1 MPAKKNNRR
10 IEFEDDL
17 VEDIPL
23 ENDTP
28 KKSTKKKT
36 SSSQKSTKAENAP
49 PPKQE
54 SEPEIQ
60 FKVVPE
66 VKENKESF
74 RYQIVPYVFTF
85 LSLFLFLCLILEDK
99 VGVVGSF
106 THRVLLGLFSGGAYT
121 IPFFVVY
128 HAFMW
133 HADRKKKVARR
144 KIICSAITVSLVSVV
159 IDVLSGRA
167 IRFSLPTLFAE
178 GADSIGGGVIGG
190 ILGSVLR
197 TCFGSAGTLII
208 IFAVLLAMF
217 LQMFDVTPRSLYISA
232 AYGLKM
238 RKERKAAEKAEAAE
252 AARRSKA
259 NVNVY
264 RISKNSNKKLL
275 PGAPEDLTD
284 PQATGNAPAPSGNR
298 KNPLNH
304 KLKETETA
312 EKRVD
317 TKKRDPLDSS
327 LDFRTEEEKRRAEVE
342 DSIDFSFLDKIDND
356 FLSKK
361 PLADKKKTAP
371 APEPV
376 KRPEPTSVKAP
387 EPVAEQAIPM
397 PEAPVSRP
405 VADKAPE
412 VSAEPEPIVTPPPAK
427 HEAPAQQTATKPVFD
442 EDIPP
447 FDMDEP
453 VKPAEAKPAPV
464 ETKAAPKKT
473 VEAPAMPRG
482 KIDVAQPEGEIDLR
496 NLFENPDNADLIDK
510 ISKNEIQH
518 TGEDSLKLGLE
529 SEGEEMSDLSDLKPK
544 KAVKKADPP
553 PYLFP
558 PIDLLPYPAS
568 EKDAETVKAELQDN
582 ALKLVETL
590 KSFNV
595 KTKIIDVSRGP
606 TITRYEL
613 APEAGTRVRSIA
625 NLVDD
630 IALNLATSGIRIE
643 SPIPGKAAVGI
654 EVPNKATETVYIR
667 GLLEGDSFTKAKS
680 KVTVALGMD
689 VAGAPIYF
697 DIAKMPHL
705 LIAGATGMGK
715 SVCIN
720 SLIVSILYKARPDEV
735 KLILIDP
742 KKVELNV
749 YNGIPHLLIPVVSD
763 AKKAAGAL
771 HWAVTEMD
779 RRFSLIESVGVRN
792 IQGFNEIA
800 ATDPEL
806 EPLPQIVIIIDE
818 FADLMM
824 TAPDAVEESVC
835 RLAQLARAAGMHLII
850 GTQRPSVNVITGLI
864 KSNIPSRIAFTTA
877 SQIDSRTIIDIA
889 GAEKLIGRG
898 DMLYAPVGSGKPIR
912 VQGAFISEAE
922 VESITSFLK
931 AGGVQPEY
939 SDEVMAQIERE
950 AERCVPDNKKESK
963 NSDNDSQGDE
973 AFDPMFRPALE
984 LAVNSGKIST
994 SLIQRKLELGYGRAA
1009 KLIDRMES
1017 MGYVSAA
1024 NGAKPREV
1032 LITRQQYQ
1040 EMVLRDDDSVS

>member
-1 MPAKKNNRR
+1 MAAKKNTRR
-10 IEFEDDL
+10 IEIEDELDEAFAFESN
-17 VEDIPL
+17 ES
-23 ENDTP
+23 EKNTKTAP
-28 KKSTKKKT
+28 KETKGG
-36 SSSQKSTKAENAP
+36 SSRSSGSKSTKAKNP

-54 SEPEIQ
+54 EEPEIQ

-66 VKENKESF
+66 VRENKESF
-74 RYQIVPYVFTF
+74 RYQIVPYVFSF
-85 LSLFLFLCLILEDK
+85 LALFLFLCLILEEK

-106 THRVLLGLFSGGAYT
+106 THHALLGLFSGGAYT

-133 HADRKKKVARR
+133 HTDRKKKVAKR
-144 KIICSAITVSLVSVV
+144 KLVCSLVTVALVSIV

-167 IRFSLPTLFAE
+167 IRYHIPTLFSE
-178 GADSIGGGVIGG
+178 GADSVGGGVIGG
-190 ILGSVLR
+190 FLGSVLR

-238 RKERKAAEKAEAAE
+238 RKERKAEEKEKAAE
-252 AARRSKA
+252 AALRAKA

-264 RISKNSNKKLL
+264 RISKTSNNRLL
-275 PGAPEDLTD
+275 PGTPEDLTN
-284 PQATGNAPAPSGNR
+284 PQATGKSSESSSKR
-298 KNPLNH
+298 KNPFNH
-304 KLKETETA
+304 KLEEATA
-312 EKRVD
+312 SAD
-317 TKKRDPLDSS
+317 TVSRKNNPLDSN
-327 LDFRTEEEKRRAEVE
+327 LDFRTEEEKRRAEAE
-342 DSIDFSFLDKIDND
+342 KDIDFSFLKKIDND
-356 FLSKK
+356 FLAKK
-361 PLADKKKTAP
+361 PLNDQKPAPQKTAPPAPKEEPVKERAAETPIPATETAPKEEP

-376 KRPEPTSVKAP
+376 FFTPP
-387 EPVAEQAIPM
+387 PVAETPIDKKVEEAIPVPPVPKET
-397 PEAPVSRP
+397 PE
-405 VADKAPE
+405 
-412 VSAEPEPIVTPPPAK
+412 
-427 HEAPAQQTATKPVFD
+427 

-447 FDMDEP
+447 FDVDEP
-453 VKPAEAKPAPV
+453 ILAKEPAPFK
-464 ETKAAPKKT
+464 ET
-473 VEAPAMPRG
+473 APAPQKPSDAPAIPRG
-482 KIDVAQPEGEIDLR
+482 KIDIAKPEGEIDLR
-496 NLFENPDNADLIDK
+496 NLFENPENADLIDK

-518 TGEDSLKLGLE
+518 NGDESLLLGLE
-529 SEGEEMSDLSDLKPK
+529 SDVEDLSDLKPK

-558 PIDLLPYPAS
+558 PIDMLPYAIQ

-667 GLLEGDSFTKAKS
+667 GLLESESFTKAKS

-689 VAGAPIYF
+689 VAGTPIYF

-800 ATDPEL
+800 ASDPDL

-922 VESITSFLK
+922 VEAITSFLK

-963 NSDNDSQGDE
+963 GAEGDGGGDD